1 MKTCVLY
8 LWKFGEILSF
18 VRQQS
23 MRHFRGMLIKEG
35 NVKSQPS
42 HWSQGNSD
50 LIIFIDCSQYS
61 LELQIQ
67 VQYMSKD
74 SIPVRI

>member
-1 MKTCVLY
+1 
-8 LWKFGEILSF
+8 
-18 VRQQS
+18 
-23 MRHFRGMLIKEG
+23 MLIKEG

-61 LELQIQ
+61 LELHIQ